1 MIFRFE
7 ELTELEDY
15 SNIFEMFESD
25 SMFVELILE
34 KATKNIFS
42 I

>member
-34 KATKNIFS
+34 KATKIVSS